1 MSEEKELLE
10 ITGKISRETGKG
22 DDEIKEL
29 IDAKK
34 SKFSGLLTDSG
45 AAFMVAKELGI
56 EIEVQEKK
64 EQKKAN
70 KIANLKDG
78 NKNLELTV
86 RVLHVHAPREYEKN
100 GKRGVYTRLLVGDE
114 TGEITLTLWNDEA
127 KKIDKT
133 KIERGAILKLKG
145 ANVSSY
151 KEQLQLG
158 LAFSGEMQ
166 FLKEENA
173 ELLPKADSIAVKI
186 SDLSEGMENVD
197 VFARVLRVFGLNEFQ
212 REGETRKVVNFLI
225 ADDSGQTRATAWNDI
240 AEHAN
245 SLREGAII
253 KIEGGYT
260 KKGQQGLELHL
271 GWTSRI
277 LEDPVLGFEIPE
289 LKELGGMEFKQ
300 KAIPELKEG
309 EQASIAGT
317 IIGLSKGKLLFF
329 VCEKCGK
336 KAVEESGSFIC
347 EKCGQVK
354 PKYRMVVSATIDDG
368 EGAIRVSAFGKNA
381 EILLDANT
389 ADIEKELQEKTPGE
403 KITEL
408 ARKTIGKEFELNGIV
423 KLNRE
428 ELEMNISSIHEIE
441 IEKALNEIIERIG

>member
-1 MSEEKELLE
+1 MSEEKELLG
-10 ITGKISRETGKG
+10 ITGKISRETGKS
-22 DDEIKEL
+22 DNEIREL

-34 SKFSGLLTDSG
+34 TKFSGLLTDSG

-56 EIEVQEKK
+56 EVEMRKK
-64 EQKKAN
+64 EEHKKEN

-100 GKRGVYTRLLVGDE
+100 GKKGVYTRLLVGDE

-127 KKIDKT
+127 KKIDKA
-133 KIERGAILKLKG
+133 KIERGAILKLEG
-145 ANVSSY
+145 ASVSSY

-158 LAFSGEMQ
+158 LAFSGEMK
-166 FLKEENA
+166 FLKEENVG
-173 ELLPKADSIAVKI
+173 LLPKADSIAVKI

-197 VFARVLRVFGLNEFQ
+197 VFARILRVFELNEFQ

-225 ADDSGQTRATAWNDI
+225 ADDSGQTRATAWNDL

-245 SLREGAII
+245 SLREGTII

-271 GWTSRI
+271 GWNSRI
-277 LEDPVLGFEIPE
+277 LEEPVLGFKIPE
-289 LKELGGMEFKQ
+289 LKELGGIEFNQ
-300 KAIPELKEG
+300 KTIPELKEG
-309 EQASIAGT
+309 DQATITGT
-317 IIGLSKGKLLFF
+317 VTALSRGKLLFS

-336 KAVEESGSFIC
+336 KAIEESGSFVC

-354 PKYRMVVSATIDDG
+354 AKYRMVISATIDDG
-368 EGAIRVSAFGKNA
+368 KGAIRVSAFGKNA
-381 EILLDANT
+381 ETLLEENT
-389 ADIEKELQEKTPGE
+389 ADIEKELQEKTAGE

-428 ELEMNISSIHEIE
+428 ELEMNISSIHGIE
-441 IEKALNEIIERIG
+441 TEKALNEVIKRIE